1 MLLLFVVCC
10 FFFFFKEDVSLIAF
24 LLRGPNLFKGEDAI
38 ACCLDDK
45 PALLVVSRDDLVFL
59 MDGGVHAPVR
69 IVLDVFLFV
78 EGDDGKPAGRKEEV
92 SISVGLLIVLVVIG
106 ECGEGGG
113 D

>member
-1 MLLLFVVCC
+1 
-10 FFFFFKEDVSLIAF
+10 
-24 LLRGPNLFKGEDAI
+24 
-38 ACCLDDK
+38 
-45 PALLVVSRDDLVFL
+45 

-92 SISVGLLIVLVVIG
+92 SISVGLLIFLVVIG